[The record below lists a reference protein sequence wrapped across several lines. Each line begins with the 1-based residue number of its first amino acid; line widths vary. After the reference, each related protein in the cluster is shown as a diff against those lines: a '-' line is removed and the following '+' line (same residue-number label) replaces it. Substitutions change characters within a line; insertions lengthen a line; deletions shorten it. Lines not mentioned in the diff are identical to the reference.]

1 MNITGATKM
10 KKLLIASVALVIVSG
25 AAQAQGR
32 FQRPDCS
39 KYQGALK
46 AEGRCFRETKETWKY
61 ANYDA
66 LQKAGLEFLYMARPD
81 LKTSPAAK
89 KALEDK
95 VEGSYTIKFS
105 VNPSGNVYGVK
116 VEDVT
121 SPGIE
126 PIAMLWAD
134 TIKQWTFVKLA
145 KPVVDLEYRR
155 IYLYSKDDEAE
166 EAKKKR
172 END

>member
-1 MNITGATKM
+1 M
-10 KKLLIASVALVIVSG
+10 KKLLIASVALVMVSG
-25 AAQAQGR
+25 AAQAQDR

-39 KYQGALK
+39 KFQGGPK
-46 AEGRCFRETKETWKY
+46 AEGKCFRETKEAWKF

-66 LQKAGLEFLYMARPD
+66 VQKAGLEFIYMARPD
-81 LKTSPAAK
+81 LSNSPAVK

-95 VEGSYTIKFS
+95 VEGSYTIKYS
-105 VNPSGNVYGVK
+105 VNQNGTVYDVK

-121 SPGIE
+121 SAGIE
-126 PIAMLWAD
+126 PIAKLWAD
-134 TIKQWTFVKLA
+134 TIKQWTFAKIA
-145 KPVVDLEYRR
+145 KPVVNVEYRR

-166 EAKKKR
+166 EAKKKH

>member
-1 MNITGATKM
+1 M
-10 KKLLIASVALVIVSG
+10 KKLLIASIALVLASG
-25 AAQAQGR
+25 AQAADS
-32 FQRPDCS
+32 FKRPDCS
-39 KYQGALK
+39 AFKDAPK
-46 AEGRCFRETKETWKY
+46 PESKCFGRIRNAWKY

-66 LQKAGLEFLYMARPD
+66 VQKAGLEFIYMARPD
-81 LKTSPAAK
+81 VNSSPAAK

-95 VEGSYTIKFS
+95 AEGSYTIKFS
-105 VNPSGNVYGVK
+105 VNQAGTVYDVK

-121 SPGIE
+121 SQAIA
-126 PIAMLWAD
+126 PIASLWAD
-134 TIKQWTFVKLA
+134 TIKQWTFAKIA

-155 IYLYSKDDEAE
+155 IYLYSKDDEVK

>member
-1 MNITGATKM
+1 MNITRATKM
-10 KKLLIASVALVIVSG
+10 KKLMIASVALVLASG
-25 AAQAQGR
+25 AQAADS
-32 FQRPDCS
+32 FKRPDCS
-39 KYQGALK
+39 AYKDSPK
-46 AEGRCFRETKETWKY
+46 PESKCFSKVKNDWKY

-66 LQKAGLEFLYMARPD
+66 VQKAGLEFIFMARPD
-81 LKTSPAAK
+81 LKASPAAK

-95 VEGSYTIKFS
+95 VQGSYTIKYS
-105 VNPSGNVYGVK
+105 VNQNGTVYDVK

-121 SPGIE
+121 PAAIE
-126 PIAMLWAD
+126 PIAKLWAD
-134 TIKQWTFVKLA
+134 TIKQWTFAKIA
-145 KPVVDLEYRR
+145 KPVVDVEYRR